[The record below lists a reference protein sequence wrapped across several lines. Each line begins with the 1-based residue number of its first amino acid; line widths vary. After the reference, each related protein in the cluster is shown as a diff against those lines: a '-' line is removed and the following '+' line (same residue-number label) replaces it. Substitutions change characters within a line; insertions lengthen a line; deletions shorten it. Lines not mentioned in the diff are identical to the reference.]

1 MGVKCVATCAVF
13 VGIASSALA
22 QGAHLNGDA
31 LRQALA
37 GKTVVLH
44 TPVGSIP
51 INYQSNGTMSGRAH
65 SMQMYVGSEKDNG
78 TWWIKA
84 DQVCQKWSK
93 WLDGKSHCFT
103 LRLDGRVV
111 HWRSNDGRT
120 GTATIA
126 SN

>member
-1 MGVKCVATCAVF
+1 MVFKGVVGFAIV
-13 VGIASSALA
+13 VGIGSSAAA
-22 QGAHLNGDA
+22 QGANLNGDA

-37 GKTVVLH
+37 GKTVLLH

-51 INYQSNGTMSGRAH
+51 ISYQTNGTMSGRAR
-65 SMQMYVGSEKDNG
+65 SMQMYVGSEQDSG

-84 DQVCQKWSK
+84 DQVCQKWTK
-93 WLDGKSHCFT
+93 WLEGKSHCFT

-111 HWRSNDGRT
+111 HWRSTDGRT

>member
-1 MGVKCVATCAVF
+1 MVFRGVAACAALF
-13 VGIASSALA
+13 GLSSGALA
-22 QGAHLNGDA
+22 QGANLNGDA

-37 GKTVVLH
+37 GKTVLLH

-51 INYQSNGTMSGRAH
+51 ISYQSNGTMSGRAK
-65 SMQMYVGSEKDNG
+65 SMQMYVGSEQDSG

-111 HWRSNDGRT
+111 HWRSTDGRT

>member
-1 MGVKCVATCAVF
+1 MDFRGVAACAALF
-13 VGIASSALA
+13 GLSAGALA
-22 QGAHLNGDA
+22 QGANLNGDA

-37 GKTVVLH
+37 GKTVLLH

-51 INYQSNGTMSGRAH
+51 ISYQSNGTMSGRAK
-65 SMQMYVGSEKDNG
+65 SMQMYVGSEQDSG

-111 HWRSNDGRT
+111 HWRSTDGRT